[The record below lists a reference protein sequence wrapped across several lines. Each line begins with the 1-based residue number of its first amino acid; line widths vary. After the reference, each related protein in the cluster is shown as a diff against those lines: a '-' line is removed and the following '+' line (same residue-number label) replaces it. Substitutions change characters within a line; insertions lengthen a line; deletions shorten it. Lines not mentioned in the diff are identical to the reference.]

1 MTKPKGFP
9 RNLNRRQYHQNI
21 EINKLNRVLNLYYQL
36 PRLPKQPCPMDQLQ
50 LKVRSWYNDEIDDQS
65 MRKAIKRDL
74 DKLKII
80 LVTGTVNCIPKKG
93 NQPSEYYL
101 SEDAAIEEMDAELAL
116 VLVMANSYLHQYLPE
131 TIYNN
136 VKGHFESATKQL
148 EKNTQLQDW
157 QERIR
162 FVPTG
167 YHNTNVDDFHMEKV
181 KNIYTALLNNEQ
193 WIECLYRKEGS
204 FEQTEYTL
212 KPHGIIQYGN
222 KQYLMA
228 SKIIDQ
234 YSELRTF
241 NMQRFDNVKFAKQRI
256 SVDVDSFDLD
266 DLVEEQEYENAHF
279 EREELSIKLRCEN
292 YLRDELESYPIDEYQ
307 DIIDQDEDYFILE
320 ADCMITQSVLNW
332 LIEKSHSIQVIE
344 PQELF
349 EKVKVHVLA
358 ARNYY
363 DVDYDDL
370 AEYRVDEK
378 EESDLDSFSDDESD
392 AEIEDIDQDSVELD
406 HE

>member
-116 VLVMANSYLHQYLPE
+116 VLVMANSYLHKYLPE

-228 SKIIDQ
+228 SKIVDQ